1 MERRGRR
8 ESQRLVVERE
18 GENLLEEEEGER
30 E

>member
-18 GENLLEEEEGER
+18 GENLLQEEEGER